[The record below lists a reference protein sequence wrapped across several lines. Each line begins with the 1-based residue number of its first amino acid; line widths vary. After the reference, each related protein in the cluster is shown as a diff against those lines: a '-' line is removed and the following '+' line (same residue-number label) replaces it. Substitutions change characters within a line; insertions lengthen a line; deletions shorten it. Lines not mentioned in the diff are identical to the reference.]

1 MIAYLKHKRVK
12 MNIND
17 THEFKYT
24 VEEKDLASL
33 LPLVKEDAFPSVLA
47 TYRMIA
53 LMEIAAGRLMF
64 PLLEEG
70 ELSVGVNV
78 NIIHSAPTLVDDIIT
93 IKAKFTGM
101 EGKLYN
107 FDVEIFDIGGSAG
120 KGTHT
125 RAIINNDK
133 LLRGAAKRAL

>member
-1 MIAYLKHKRVK
+1 

-17 THEFKYT
+17 THEFEYT

-53 LMEIAAGRLMF
+53 LMEMAAGRLMF
-64 PLLEEG
+64 PLLGEG

-78 NIIHSAPTLVDDIIT
+78 NTIHTAPTLVDDTIT
-93 IKAKFTGM
+93 IKAKFTGI
-101 EGKLYN
+101 EGKLYT
-107 FDVEIFDIGGSAG
+107 FEVEIFDAGGSAG

-133 LLRGAAKRAL
+133 LLAGAVKRAS

>member
-1 MIAYLKHKRVK
+1 

-17 THEFKYT
+17 THEFEYK

-53 LMEIAAGRLMF
+53 LMEMAAGRLMF
-64 PLLEEG
+64 PLLGEG

-78 NIIHSAPTLVDDIIT
+78 NTIHTAPTLVDDTIT
-93 IKAKFTGM
+93 IKARFTGM

-107 FDVEIFDIGGSAG
+107 FEVEIFDAGGSAG

-125 RAIINNDK
+125 RAIINNEK
-133 LLRGAAKRAL
+133 LLAGAAKRAL

>member
-1 MIAYLKHKRVK
+1 MK
-12 MNIND
+12 IND

-53 LMEIAAGRLMF
+53 LMEMAAGRLMF

-70 ELSVGVNV
+70 ELSVGVHV
-78 NIIHSAPTLVDDIIT
+78 NTMHSAPTLVDDTIT

-107 FDVEIFDIGGSAG
+107 FEVEIFDVGGSAG

-133 LLRGAAKRAL
+133 LLKGAAKRAL